1 MTIRQTRPCPTSTIS
16 RPANR
21 RPKKSTKRK
30 TTNEMSDAN
39 IWAQLLERIK
49 NDIDPEE
56 FRRWFSTSSY
66 ASDSGDVITVWVP
79 SAADGRQITQ
89 NHLER
94 LRREL
99 ARLGR
104 SDTLIRFIATG
115 YDDED
120 DELEE

>member
-1 MTIRQTRPCPTSTIS
+1 
-16 RPANR
+16 
-21 RPKKSTKRK
+21 
-30 TTNEMSDAN
+30 MSDAN

>member
-1 MTIRQTRPCPTSTIS
+1 
-16 RPANR
+16 
-21 RPKKSTKRK
+21 
-30 TTNEMSDAN
+30 MSDAN

-89 NHLER
+89 NHMER

-115 YDDED
+115 YDDD